1 MNKVLIATSNQ
12 GKIKELKR
20 ILNEYTTNNHIDL
33 TILTFNDFPKIS
45 EPIENGTTF
54 EENAIIKTK
63 YYFNAFKLPVICD
76 DSGLEVYA
84 LDKKP
89 GIYSARYAS
98 IDGKDASSLE
108 NRKKLLRELKG
119 ITKRE
124 ARFCC
129 AMAYFDGNNLLT
141 ALGYTEGRILEEE
154 IGTNGFGYDPI
165 FYSTEAQK
173 PMGLIDDY
181 SKDLISHR
189 GKAFRKLI
197 ALLMPIEKNAKEDN
211 K

>member
-1 MNKVLIATSNQ
+1 M
-12 GKIKELKR
+12 
-20 ILNEYTTNNHIDL
+20 
-33 TILTFNDFPKIS
+33 P
-45 EPIENGTTF
+45 ENGETTVLCGSNSY
-54 EENAIIKTK
+54 ERK

>member
-1 MNKVLIATSNQ
+1 
-12 GKIKELKR
+12 
-20 ILNEYTTNNHIDL
+20 
-33 TILTFNDFPKIS
+33 
-45 EPIENGTTF
+45 
-54 EENAIIKTK
+54 
-63 YYFNAFKLPVICD
+63 
-76 DSGLEVYA
+76 
-84 LDKKP
+84 
-89 GIYSARYAS
+89 
-98 IDGKDASSLE
+98 
-108 NRKKLLRELKG
+108 
-119 ITKRE
+119 
-124 ARFCC
+124 
-129 AMAYFDGNNLLT
+129 MAYFDGNNLLT

-197 ALLMPIEKNAKEDN
+197 TLLMPIKKNAKEDN

>member
-1 MNKVLIATSNQ
+1 M
-12 GKIKELKR
+12 
-20 ILNEYTTNNHIDL
+20 
-33 TILTFNDFPKIS
+33 
-45 EPIENGTTF
+45 
-54 EENAIIKTK
+54 
-63 YYFNAFKLPVICD
+63 
-76 DSGLEVYA
+76 
-84 LDKKP
+84 
-89 GIYSARYAS
+89 
-98 IDGKDASSLE
+98 
-108 NRKKLLRELKG
+108 
-119 ITKRE
+119 RE
-124 ARFCC
+124 ALEEEDVGEQIKINF
-129 AMAYFDGNNLLT
+129 G
-141 ALGYTEGRILEEE
+141 GRILEEE